1 MTAIEFIVPAI
12 PVAQPRQRS
21 RVIFGKGGQAFAHNY
36 TPAKDPS
43 NVFKA
48 TVRISCQA
56 VFGLAPLEGPLAAT
70 LCFVMPRPQSLPKK
84 YGIGRLPSTKKP
96 DLDNLCKSVFDA
108 LNGILWVDDSHIQSL
123 SCSRWVAAENEQPH
137 VSISVASTSL

>member
-1 MTAIEFIVPAI
+1 MQIDFIVPAI
-12 PVAQPRQRS
+12 PVAQPRQRH
-21 RVIFGKGGQAFAHNY
+21 RVIYGKSGAAFATSY
-36 TPAKDPS
+36 TPTKDPS
-43 NVFKA
+43 NIFKA
-48 TVRISCQA
+48 TVRMCCQA
-56 VFGLAPLEGPLAAT
+56 AFSLAPLEGPLAAT

-123 SCSRWVAAENEQPH
+123 SCSRWVAAQDEQPH
-137 VSISVASTSL
+137 VSITVAPISI